1 MTKDNLTWTIREL
14 LTKIDNIEFPEFQ
27 REGTVWDVD
36 KKIKLIDSI
45 LRNIDIANIYLY
57 KNPNGSLECIDGR
70 QRINAI
76 YSFVGLN
83 DKADEIDSRYNNM
96 FRFKSSDELLG
107 SETLMAFNNKRYDEL
122 ENDQQKIILDYKFN
136 VIEINLNENEKEEEL
151 NLMFLRL
158 QLGSP
163 LNAGE
168 KLNAMLGEM
177 RDYIFKGPEALGRNQ
192 YFEFLQIP
200 SRRFSKELTASQIA
214 INFFSLEETK
224 EFRKARF
231 IDLQDFFKRRI
242 KFSEEDKRVSA
253 KLKERLNAV
262 LLHLENKQITLKNR
276 AIGITTF
283 FFINNLIETNNQNQI
298 DDFINF
304 LKLFVDKLKEQVQKG
319 INIDK
324 EYQELLKFQNYI
336 SQAAVEKYAI
346 ENREKFLE
354 EYFEYYLANNYQIK
368 TT

>member
-1 MTKDNLTWTIREL
+1 MTKDNLTWTVREL
-14 LTKIDNIEFPEFQ
+14 LTKIDAIEFPEFQ

-57 KNPNGSLECIDGR
+57 KNPSGSLECIDGR

-76 YSFVGLN
+76 YSYVGLN

-107 SETLMAFNNKRYDEL
+107 SETLAAFHNKRYDEL
-122 ENDQQKIILDYKFN
+122 EGDQQNIILNYKFN
-136 VIEINLNENEKEEEL
+136 LIEINLNANEKEEEL

-168 KLNAMLGEM
+168 KLNAMVGEM
-177 RDYIFKGPEALGRNQ
+177 HDYVFKGNDALGKNQ

-214 INFFSLEETK
+214 INFFSWEENK

-242 KFSEEDKRVSA
+242 KFSEDDKKTSL
-253 KLKERLNAV
+253 KLKDRLNAV
-262 LLHLENKQITLKNR
+262 LGYLQNKQITLKNR

-283 FFINNLIETNNQNQI
+283 FFINKLIETNRQDQI

-319 INIDK
+319 INIEK

-346 ENREKFLE
+346 ENRQTFLE
-354 EYFEYYLANNYQIK
+354 EYFDYYLQNNHTIK